1 MAYASRCPSGAFPLS
16 PYTTPDAVEIRAP
29 YLTPGNI
36 SLRLDPRSHEQ
47 GLVVG
52 DLLAQSGA
60 SHQVLANLRC
70 VLNRI
75 GVASNI
81 IGCTSVQLVSRPDRD
96 IHLLDEIDFL
106 SAIDNGTLPSV
117 SYFKP
122 AGVHTQHPAYTNLEA
137 GDEHVDQIL
146 KKLKTSKQWEHMLIV
161 VTYDE
166 NGGYW
171 DHVPPPR
178 GAGWSDEFGPGTR
191 VPAILI
197 GPHVKKGH
205 VDSTTLDT
213 TSILKFVTDRFQ
225 LRPLP
230 GVREKVGNLSTALE

>member
-1 MAYASRCPSGAFPLS
+1 MTWAWYAGAYKLALADGTRPVDEKRTVIYNKKTGS
-16 PYTTPDAVEIRAP
+16 PNFQAHHQPFNYHARFAP
-29 YLTPGNI
+29 G
-36 SLRLDPRSHEQ
+36 S
-47 GLVVG
+47 
-52 DLLAQSGA
+52 
-60 SHQVLANLRC
+60 
-70 VLNRI
+70 
-75 GVASNI
+75 
-81 IGCTSVQLVSRPDRD
+81 PDRD

-197 GPHVKKGH
+197 GPHVKRGFIDQT
-205 VDSTTLDT
+205 VYDT
-213 TSILKFVTDRFQ
+213 TSILQFITKRYLLT
-225 LRPLP
+225 PLK
-230 GVREKVGNLSTALE
+230 GVRQYMGDFSNALE